1 MRPIVDIA
9 GNTFRAILRNKVLY
23 LALFLLILI
32 VALMAL
38 PFAMMRLA
46 GEAGEQDL
54 ARQMQAR
61 IILSTFGLWYT
72 ATLAVAVFLGATAI
86 SSEVSARTI
95 VTVLAKPVERWRF
108 LTGKW
113 AGIQVFL
120 HLFLAFGTLLT
131 AGVLRLIDVRPSAL
145 FWLGILGSFVVVTL
159 ISSLALLLATCTSPV
174 FAGGATV
181 LLGLITPVIGS
192 AVDNPSAWLRWPA
205 QAYYYLAPAQAP
217 GRMLTQSLQVDLLNP
232 EYSLYAGVIA
242 ENLLYGLGLLVLSC
256 ALFTV
261 REVRVR

>member
-38 PFAMMRLA
+38 PFAMVRLV
-46 GEAGEQDL
+46 GDAGEQDV
-54 ARQMQAR
+54 ARQMQGN
-61 IILSTFGLWYT
+61 IILGTFGMWYT
-72 ATLAVAVFLGATAI
+72 ATLAMGVFLGATAI
-86 SSEVSARTI
+86 SSEVSTRTI

-113 AGIQVFL
+113 AGIQAFL

-131 AGVLRLIDVRPSAL
+131 AGLLRLFELRPSAL

-159 ISSLALLLATCTSPV
+159 ISSLALLLATVSSPV

-181 LLGLITPVIGS
+181 LLGLITPLIGR
-192 AVDNPSAWLRWPA
+192 AVDSSSAWLRWPA
-205 QAYYYLAPAQAP
+205 QAYYYLAPARAP
-217 GRMLTQSLQVDLLNP
+217 GSMLTQSLQVDLLNP
-232 EYSLYAGVIA
+232 EYSLYASVIA

-256 ALFTV
+256 ALFTI